1 MLNVGSSAEM
11 QHIIIARV
19 KTKERS
25 KVNKNVASNMEQPR
39 PDRQTHIIYP
49 MTKVIARILERKRAM
64 TNIERQ
70 TPNRQIHTFFPQQT
84 RRLPVNK
91 RLARSAKSPKACK
104 DEGIVVPN
112 IERQMPDRQTHKI
125 PYRLRRAGGQITYM
139 LGVEPVA
146 APPTCVGGSTCV
158 G

>member
-1 MLNVGSSAEM
+1 
-11 QHIIIARV
+11 
-19 KTKERS
+19 
-25 KVNKNVASNMEQPR
+25 
-39 PDRQTHIIYP
+39 
-49 MTKVIARILERKRAM
+49 MTNETARIEVREIAM

-70 TPNRQIHTFFPQQT
+70 TPNRQTYTFFPQQT
-84 RRLPVNK
+84 RRLPANQ
-91 RLARSAKSPKACK
+91 RLARSAKPPTAGKGV
-104 DEGIVVPN
+104 EIVVPN

-125 PYRLRRAGGQITYM
+125 PNLLRRAGDKLTYM